1 MILHKVYKFHNCSSR
16 HRDGSSFMRCALR
29 KAEWVH
35 GRGTFAVIAWCS
47 HVTVTV
53 WPTEAEALDSKSEID
68 AAGCSGRCRR
78 NHEVVRIELEQ
89 QMRGTRGGNTIR

>member
-1 MILHKVYKFHNCSSR
+1 MKVYRFHRCR
-16 HRDGSSFMRCALR
+16 RQHRDGSSFMRCALR

-35 GRGTFAVIAWCS
+35 GKGTYAVVAWCS

-53 WPTEAEALDSKSEID
+53 WETESEANAAKTEID

-78 NHEVVRIELEQ
+78 SHELIRIDIE
-89 QMRGTRGGNTIR
+89 GA